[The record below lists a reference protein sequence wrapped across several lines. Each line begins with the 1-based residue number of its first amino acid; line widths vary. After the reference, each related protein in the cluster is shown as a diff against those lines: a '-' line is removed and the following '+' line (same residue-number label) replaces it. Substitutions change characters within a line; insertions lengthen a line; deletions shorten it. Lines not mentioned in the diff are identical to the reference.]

1 MLTQIEWWGG
11 LVFVVGALTYRMVM
25 GALEPQDEGIPW
37 YRLQM
42 HAFYLLPAV
51 VLAGY
56 FYPLERAALQYAY
69 LAVLGAS
76 LVMVLATP
84 ARMMPPPRK
93 TRVTRERQRHG
104 PPKQRSPAGG
114 RLCWALWCCTARCSW
129 PAVWVAPRRGPWCK
143 GWCSRRQAFCRLLPA
158 FRPPE
163 ALAQMTIRACRPLP
177 FFV

>member
-76 LVMVLATP
+76 LVMVLV
-84 ARMMPPPRK
+84 M
-93 TRVTRERQRHG
+93 
-104 PPKQRSPAGG
+104 
-114 RLCWALWCCTARCSW
+114 
-129 PAVWVAPRRGPWCK
+129 
-143 GWCSRRQAFCRLLPA
+143 
-158 FRPPE
+158 
-163 ALAQMTIRACRPLP
+163 LAQELMGDTSEDEAPAAEAEASDGWASVLGAVVLYSPVLVACGLGCAKAWPMVQGL
-177 FFV
+177 V

>member
-11 LVFVVGALTYRMVM
+11 LIFVVGALTYRMVM

-76 LVMVLATP
+76 LVMVLV
-84 ARMMPPPRK
+84 M
-93 TRVTRERQRHG
+93 
-104 PPKQRSPAGG
+104 
-114 RLCWALWCCTARCSW
+114 
-129 PAVWVAPRRGPWCK
+129 
-143 GWCSRRQAFCRLLPA
+143 
-158 FRPPE
+158 
-163 ALAQMTIRACRPLP
+163 LAQELMGDASEDETTHAQGPGDEREETTRATETGESGGWASVLGAVVLYSPVLVACGLGCAKAWPM
-177 FFV
+177 VQGQV

>member
-11 LVFVVGALTYRMVM
+11 LIFAVGALTYRMVM
-25 GALEPQDEGIPW
+25 GALEQQDEGIPW

-76 LVMVLATP
+76 LGMVLVMLAQELMGDASGDEATP
-84 ARMMPPPRK
+84 AEAEAEASGGWAS
-93 TRVTRERQRHG
+93 VLG
-104 PPKQRSPAGG
+104 AAVLYSPVLVACGLG
-114 RLCWALWCCTARCSW
+114 CAKAW
-129 PAVWVAPRRGPWCK
+129 PMVQGLV
-143 GWCSRRQAFCRLLPA
+143 
-158 FRPPE
+158 
-163 ALAQMTIRACRPLP
+163 
-177 FFV
+177 

>member
-11 LVFVVGALTYRMVM
+11 LIFVVGALTYRMVM

-69 LAVLGAS
+69 LTVLGAS
-76 LVMVLATP
+76 LVMVLV
-84 ARMMPPPRK
+84 M
-93 TRVTRERQRHG
+93 
-104 PPKQRSPAGG
+104 
-114 RLCWALWCCTARCSW
+114 
-129 PAVWVAPRRGPWCK
+129 
-143 GWCSRRQAFCRLLPA
+143 
-158 FRPPE
+158 
-163 ALAQMTIRACRPLP
+163 LAQELMGDASEDETTHAQGPGDEREETTRATETGESGGWASVLGAVVLYSPVLVACGLGCAKAWPIVQRLM
-177 FFV
+177 

>member
-11 LVFVVGALTYRMVM
+11 LIFVVGALTNRMVM
-25 GALEPQDEGIPW
+25 GALETEDEGIPW

-76 LVMVLATP
+76 LVMVLVMLAQELMGDASEDEATP
-84 ARMMPPPRK
+84 AEAEAEASGGWAS
-93 TRVTRERQRHG
+93 VLG
-104 PPKQRSPAGG
+104 AAVLYSPVLVACGLG
-114 RLCWALWCCTARCSW
+114 CAKAW
-129 PAVWVAPRRGPWCK
+129 PMVQGLV
-143 GWCSRRQAFCRLLPA
+143 
-158 FRPPE
+158 
-163 ALAQMTIRACRPLP
+163 
-177 FFV
+177 

>member
-11 LVFVVGALTYRMVM
+11 LIFVVGALTYRMVM

-76 LVMVLATP
+76 LVMVLV
-84 ARMMPPPRK
+84 M
-93 TRVTRERQRHG
+93 
-104 PPKQRSPAGG
+104 
-114 RLCWALWCCTARCSW
+114 
-129 PAVWVAPRRGPWCK
+129 
-143 GWCSRRQAFCRLLPA
+143 
-158 FRPPE
+158 
-163 ALAQMTIRACRPLP
+163 LAQELMGDASEDEATHAQGPGDEREETTRAAEAGESGGWASVLGAVVLYSPVLVACGLGCAKAWPMVQGL
-177 FFV
+177 V

>member
-11 LVFVVGALTYRMVM
+11 LIFVVGALTYRMVM
-25 GALEPQDEGIPW
+25 GALEQQDEGIPW

-76 LVMVLATP
+76 LVMVLVMLAQELMGDASEDEATP
-84 ARMMPPPRK
+84 AQGPDDE
-93 TRVTRERQRHG
+93 REATTQAAEAEASG
-104 PPKQRSPAGG
+104 GWASVLGAAVLYSPVLVACGLG
-114 RLCWALWCCTARCSW
+114 CAKAW
-129 PAVWVAPRRGPWCK
+129 PMVQGLV
-143 GWCSRRQAFCRLLPA
+143 
-158 FRPPE
+158 
-163 ALAQMTIRACRPLP
+163 
-177 FFV
+177 